1 MVVNETH
8 TFRGTWLMYAILM
21 VELPTLILIVV
32 LWQTGHLGDEGFV
45 AVAVV
50 AAVMTATFMLI
61 INIKLELR
69 VDDLGLAYRFS
80 PFNFKWKKIPADQVQ
95 SIKVKKTDGLL
106 EYGGIGY
113 RVSRKQRA
121 YIFMADHVIELEL
134 GDRKLVFST
143 SKPEMVKSIIA
154 DWQKNTN

>member
-8 TFRGTWLMYAILM
+8 TFRGTWLMYALLM
-21 VELPTLILIVV
+21 LELPTLILMVV
-32 LWQTGHLGDEGFV
+32 LWQTDHLGDEGPI

-50 AAVMTATFMLI
+50 AGVMTATFMLI

-69 VDDLGLAYRFS
+69 VDNRGLAYRFS
-80 PFNFKWKKIPADQVQ
+80 PFSFKWKKIPADQIQ
-95 SIKVKKTDGLL
+95 SIKVKKTDGLF

-113 RVSRKQRA
+113 RISRKQRA

-134 GDRKLVFST
+134 ENKKLVFST
-143 SKPEMVKSIIA
+143 SKPEMVKSIISE
-154 DWQKNTN
+154 WKEETY

>member
-8 TFRGTWLMYAILM
+8 TFRGTWLMYALLM
-21 VELPTLILIVV
+21 LELPTLILMVV
-32 LWQTGHLGDEGFV
+32 LWQTDHLGDEGPI

-50 AAVMTATFMLI
+50 AGVMTATFMLI
-61 INIKLELR
+61 IIIKLELR
-69 VDDLGLAYRFS
+69 VDDRGLAYLFS
-80 PFNFKWKKIPADQVQ
+80 PFNFKWKKITADQIK

-121 YIFMADHVIELEL
+121 YIFMADHVIELETPE
-134 GDRKLVFST
+134 RKYVFST
-143 SKPEMVKSIIA
+143 KRPTEVEEIIQS
-154 DWQKNTN
+154 WEKGNY